1 MPPIYLAPFFPHSQL
16 KMWGNGAKQMGKH
29 STGFI
34 PQCGLTLLIL
44 LIQVQLKLFSSCF
57 LFFPPVEADSSLAS
71 PDCEELNEVEQFCK
85 NCETQLHSSEPDVIQ
100 DICPHFISG
109 IFPTAV
115 FITWRGKQSFPLQPP
130 THLKCSF
137 LGLRLGVK
145 AIRATHTQART
156 IIT

>member
-57 LFFPPVEADSSLAS
+57 LFFPPVESALISFRASFQRRTLLLEGGSKAS
-71 PDCEELNEVEQFCK
+71 PFNPQC
-85 NCETQLHSSEPDVIQ
+85 T
-100 DICPHFISG
+100 
-109 IFPTAV
+109 
-115 FITWRGKQSFPLQPP
+115 
-130 THLKCSF
+130 
-137 LGLRLGVK
+137 
-145 AIRATHTQART
+145 
-156 IIT
+156 